1 MIFHPS
7 GFRLEINLAEWQK
20 RGFMSLDRVFPWTK
34 RKDKKQRTDGAK
46 SQENSGSDIRENVAA
61 DEEPGGD
68 ITDALVKKVEPLQE
82 SLTQK
87 ILMPDDKHTVQEGK
101 SNFVLTKNIMLIH
114 TDEKITGGR

>member
-1 MIFHPS
+1 
-7 GFRLEINLAEWQK
+7 
-20 RGFMSLDRVFPWTK
+20 MSLDRVFPWTK
-34 RKDKKQRTDGAK
+34 RKEKKQRADGLK
-46 SQENSGSDIRENVAA
+46 GQENIISVTEESAAA

-68 ITDALVKKVEPLQE
+68 ITEAPFGNAEPLQE

-87 ILMPDDKHTVQEGK
+87 ILVPDDKHTVQEGK